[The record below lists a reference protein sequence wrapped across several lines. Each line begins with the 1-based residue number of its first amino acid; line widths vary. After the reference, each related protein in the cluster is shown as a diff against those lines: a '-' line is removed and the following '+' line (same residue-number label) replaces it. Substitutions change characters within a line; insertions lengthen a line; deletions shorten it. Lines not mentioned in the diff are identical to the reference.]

1 MKRKEPLLHQLETQI
16 TGLQNRIHYNEK
28 DIESSKNRSIAEV
41 LDAIKNL
48 KQKIQYLQPEI
59 EEIQGRMAGRQ
70 KRMDSLKSE
79 HEKVSIFPALN
90 IYNWVKVED
99 EVFVQFCVDIG
110 VKNIRQY
117 EQGELNQQTEQN
129 KRRLEFEN
137 QLVRLTN
144 LLEYERSN
152 DTLIHVNKWKDVIAN
167 EEVELKNLQVQSILN
182 IWCTHRWF

>member
-1 MKRKEPLLHQLETQI
+1 M
-16 TGLQNRIHYNEK
+16 
-28 DIESSKNRSIAEV
+28 
-41 LDAIKNL
+41 
-48 KQKIQYLQPEI
+48 
-59 EEIQGRMAGRQ
+59 
-70 KRMDSLKSE
+70 
-79 HEKVSIFPALN
+79 
-90 IYNWVKVED
+90 
-99 EVFVQFCVDIG
+99 QFCVDIG

-182 IWCTHRWF
+182 IWCTHR